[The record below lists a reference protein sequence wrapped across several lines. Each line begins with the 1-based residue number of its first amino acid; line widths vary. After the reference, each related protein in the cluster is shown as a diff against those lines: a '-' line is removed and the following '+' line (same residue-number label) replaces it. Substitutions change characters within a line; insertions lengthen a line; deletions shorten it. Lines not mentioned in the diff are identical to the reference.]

1 MTTKKEEDPKKTSSI
16 SELVKE
22 VLATQIGVEP
32 DDIDEEDLLSE
43 DLHMSPTDLS
53 DFVGSLATSGLD
65 TKDLEL
71 TKIETVSDVIEGLSS
86 LDLTN

>member
-1 MTTKKEEDPKKTSSI
+1 MTSEDNPKKTSSI

-32 DDIDEEDLLSE
+32 DDIDEEDMLSD
-43 DLHMSPTDLS
+43 DLHMSPTDVS
-53 DFVGSLATSGLD
+53 DFVGSLTTKGLD

-71 TKIETVSDVIEGLSS
+71 TKIETVSDIIEGLSS
-86 LDLTN
+86 IDLTN

>member
-1 MTTKKEEDPKKTSSI
+1 MADKDNPKKSSDI
-16 SELVKE
+16 TELVKE

-32 DDIDEEDLLSE
+32 DDINEEDLLSE
-43 DLHMSPTDLS
+43 DLHMSPADVS
-53 DFVGSLATSGLD
+53 DFVSSLTTKGFD

-71 TKIETVSDVIEGLSS
+71 TSIETVSDVVDGLSS

>member
-1 MTTKKEEDPKKTSSI
+1 MPSKDNPTKSLSI

-32 DDIDEEDLLSE
+32 DDIHEEDLLSE

-53 DFVGSLATSGLD
+53 DFVGRDRKS
-65 TKDLEL
+65 
-71 TKIETVSDVIEGLSS
+71 VV
-86 LDLTN
+86 